1 MRWQRLAFR
10 SAAALL
16 VTPSTLFA
24 SCYLP
29 MGSFD
34 TDYQPQLQQNPPS
47 PDSDSEYGFTGSLSS
62 SAVKPFLDKDTA
74 HQVLGQ
80 AELRRAGHSELAQR
94 NGVADGS
101 GGAFA
106 RSLTGQETGTAE
118 PNNGKLKS
126 GASFGRGSESGGAF
140 GRLRKWLGSEAG
152 DDAHIRTPLLS
163 PANVPPA
170 DQSPGGIWQGHLH
183 PMTASHS
190 GSGKALE
197 CGGHTNSASLQVPAN
212 GKLSGKNDRSGA
224 AKSAPSEEA
233 RINNQYGST
242 KEGRQVGVDI
252 GKAMSLEEGPVLKLN
267 ILILVI
273 GTRGDVQPMAALGRA
288 LKDKYGHRVRVATH
302 TPFKDFVEGQ
312 GLEFYPM
319 PGNPNFLIDR
329 KCFAMLSI
337 SLASLLKISVS
348 QRLKLRCLKK
358 VKMQGPLVLLVHGA
372 ASGRH
377 SW

>member
-1 MRWQRLAFR
+1 
-10 SAAALL
+10 
-16 VTPSTLFA
+16 
-24 SCYLP
+24 
-29 MGSFD
+29 MGSLH
-34 TDYQPQLQQNPPS
+34 TDYQPQLQQKPPFV
-47 PDSDSEYGFTGSLSS
+47 DLNSEYGFTGSLSS
-62 SAVKPFLDKDTA
+62 SAVKPSLDKETA
-74 HQVLGQ
+74 HQTLGQ
-80 AELRRAGHSELAQR
+80 AELRRARHSELAHQNG

-106 RSLTGQETGTAE
+106 RSSTGSETGTAE
-118 PNNGKLKS
+118 PNIEKWKS
-126 GASFGRGSESGGAF
+126 GASLERGSESGGAL
-140 GRLRKWLGSEAG
+140 GRLRKWLSSEAG
-152 DDAHIRTPLLS
+152 DDAHIRTPLLPS
-163 PANVPPA
+163 ANVPPA

-197 CGGHTNSASLQVPAN
+197 CGGRTNSASLQVPAN
-212 GKLSGKNDRSGA
+212 GKLSGKDNRSGA
-224 AKSAPSEEA
+224 AKSAPSEGA
-233 RINNQYGST
+233 RINDQYGNT

-252 GKAMSLEEGPVLKLN
+252 GRVMGLEQGPALKLN

-329 KCFAMLSI
+329 KCSVMLSN
-337 SLASLLKISVS
+337 SLVSVLKIVVTS
-348 QRLKLRCLKK
+348 RLKL
-358 VKMQGPLVLLVHGA
+358 
-372 ASGRH
+372 
-377 SW
+377 